1 MKDLY
6 DTAATSEYSSETPSD
21 NSVGVVE
28 NSALCEAGPS
38 SRRIHKPNLWSGF
51 LVSAFSLFENSS
63 EPKGEN
69 RGGNSKS
76 YVWASN
82 VKRMINSNAMRRIFG
97 LNKTGF
103 ACSKGEIWLLGIWY
117 KIGEDD
123 STDPAQSEGFASF
136 VDDFSS
142 RILIT
147 YRKGMTSFEYPIQSV
162 VRGCFRPSNIVFGF
176 SLCRIC
182 SYRRLKV
189 YQ

>member
-6 DTAATSEYSSETPSD
+6 ETAATSEYSSETPSD
-21 NSVGVVE
+21 NSIGIV
-28 NSALCEAGPS
+28 NSAFSEAAGPS
-38 SRRIHKPNLWSGF
+38 SRRFHKPTLWSAF

-63 EPKGEN
+63 EPKGSN
-69 RGGNSKS
+69 RVCNSKS
-76 YVWASN
+76 YVWAST
-82 VKRMINSNAMRRIFG
+82 VKRMMNSSSMRRIFG

-103 ACSKGEIWLLGIWY
+103 ACSKGELWLLGICH

-147 YRKGMTSFEYPIQSV
+147 YRKGMVFYFYFFFLFLSI
-162 VRGCFRPSNIVFGF
+162 PS
-176 SLCRIC
+176 IC
-182 SYRRLKV
+182 SEWMF
-189 YQ
+189 